1 MSCRVG
7 YMAKKVIDVIIDG
20 NTGKISIH
28 VDGYPMEE
36 CSRLAKKI
44 AGNNIL
50 IPTKGDV
57 VEPDFSVREINTAEE
72 EESQKEEV
80 KHE

>member
-1 MSCRVG
+1 
-7 YMAKKVIDVIIDG
+7 MAKKVIDVIIDG

-28 VDGYPMEE
+28 VDGYPIEE
-36 CSRLAKKI
+36 CTRLAKKL

-57 VEPDFSVREINTAEE
+57 LEPSVAIQKKNISEE
-72 EESQKEEV
+72 GEVQKEVV

>member
-1 MSCRVG
+1 
-7 YMAKKVIDVIIDG
+7 MAKKVIDVIIDG
-20 NTGKISIH
+20 NTGKISVH

-36 CSRLAKKI
+36 CSRLAKKL

-57 VEPDFSVREINTAEE
+57 VEPDISVHESNKSEE
-72 EESQKEEV
+72 KEAQKEEV

>member
-1 MSCRVG
+1 
-7 YMAKKVIDVIIDG
+7 MAKKVIDVIIDG

-36 CSRLAKKI
+36 CSRKEKKI

>member
-1 MSCRVG
+1 
-7 YMAKKVIDVIIDG
+7 MAKKVIDVIIDG

-36 CSRLAKKI
+36 CSRLAKKL

-57 VEPDFSVREINTAEE
+57 IDPSVIVQKNSTSREEAI
-72 EESQKEEV
+72 QKEEV

>member
-1 MSCRVG
+1 
-7 YMAKKVIDVIIDG
+7 MAKKVIDVIIDG
-20 NTGKISIH
+20 NTGKISVH

-36 CSRLAKKI
+36 CSRLAKKL

-57 VEPDFSVREINTAEE
+57 VEPDISGHESNTSEE
-72 EESQKEEV
+72 KEAQKEEV

>member
-1 MSCRVG
+1 
-7 YMAKKVIDVIIDG
+7 MAKKVIDVIIDG

-36 CSRLAKKI
+36 CSRLAKKL

-57 VEPDFSVREINTAEE
+57 IEPSVVVQKNSTSGEE
-72 EESQKEEV
+72 AIQKEEV

>member
-1 MSCRVG
+1 
-7 YMAKKVIDVIIDG
+7 MAKKVIDVIIDG

-28 VDGYPMEE
+28 VDGYPIEE
-36 CSRLAKKI
+36 CTRLAKKL

-57 VEPDFSVREINTAEE
+57 REPDRSVQNTNTAEE
-72 EESQKEEV
+72 EAQKEEV

>member
-1 MSCRVG
+1 
-7 YMAKKVIDVIIDG
+7 MAKKVIDVIIDG

-28 VDGYPMEE
+28 VDGYPLEE
-36 CSRLAKKI
+36 CSRLAKKL
-44 AGNNIL
+44 AWNNIL

-57 VEPDFSVREINTAEE
+57 AEPDFSVHESNTAEE

>member
-1 MSCRVG
+1 
-7 YMAKKVIDVIIDG
+7 MAKKVIDVIIDG
-20 NTGKISIH
+20 NTGKISVH

-36 CSRLAKKI
+36 CSRLAKKL

-57 VEPDFSVREINTAEE
+57 VEPDISDHESNTSEE
-72 EESQKEEV
+72 KEAQKEEV

>member
-1 MSCRVG
+1 
-7 YMAKKVIDVIIDG
+7 MAKKVIDVIIDG

-28 VDGYPMEE
+28 VDGYPLEE
-36 CSRLAKKI
+36 CSRLAKKL

-57 VEPDFSVREINTAEE
+57 AEPDFSVHKSNTAEE
-72 EESQKEEV
+72 EEAQKEEV